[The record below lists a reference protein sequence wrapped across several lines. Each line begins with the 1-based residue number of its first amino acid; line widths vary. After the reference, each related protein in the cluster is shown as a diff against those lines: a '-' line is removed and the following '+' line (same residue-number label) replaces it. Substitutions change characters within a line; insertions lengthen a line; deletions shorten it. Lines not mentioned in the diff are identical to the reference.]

1 MLPLAVAE
9 VVTDVIVWKIVDP
22 YTVVPTEPP
31 VIFSVIVVPDKLVPV
46 TVKVFP
52 VSLAEQYT
60 LTTAFK
66 LFASFNFPLR
76 DNVPATPGFASWY
89 KLSASFT

>member
-1 MLPLAVAE
+1 MFPFVVAE

-31 VIFSVIVVPDKLVPV
+31 VISSVIVVPDKLVPV

-52 VSLAEQYT
+52 VSLA
-60 LTTAFK
+60 
-66 LFASFNFPLR
+66 
-76 DNVPATPGFASWY
+76 
-89 KLSASFT
+89 